1 MHLLIQKKKIID
13 IAQRL
18 GFHAVELH
26 TGPLDKDIVNKIDIK
41 KINEMINYS
50 YKKNLVVNIGHGLN
64 FNNIKYIKNRKKV
77 DTVHI
82 GHFIISEAIFLSL
95 PKVIN
100 IFKNLIKL

>member
-1 MHLLIQKKKIID
+1 M
-13 IAQRL
+13 

-26 TGPLDKDIVNKIDIK
+26 TGPLNKDKVNKIDIK

-64 FNNIKYIKNRKKV
+64 FNNIKYIKYRKTV

-95 PKVIN
+95 PKVIK